1 MITYVYGD
9 IFYSPARVLVNPV
22 NTVGA
27 MGNGL
32 AYDFKRF
39 FPDMY
44 EAYRELCHDDRFQ
57 IGQLLMYR
65 TANKWVLN
73 FPTKRHFRADS
84 QLEYI
89 EAGLKK
95 FARTYADQNITS
107 VSFPALGTGTGNLDW
122 EEVRP
127 LMESYLAPLPISV
140 FIHRHSAATPFGD
153 DQRNTRAMRS
163 WLNGQ
168 PFIVSFDMFWDE
180 MLAVVKSATDFL
192 AIQSQS
198 PFEVVA
204 TEARGRQRVSL
215 KIMPKRQDSIF
226 IPETQLR
233 DLWQY
238 VRRAGYILPQNL
250 PAGLEEH
257 SEFILTLL
265 GKLSTMRPVQLAT
278 LNSEPVTGLHYIPPI
293 DHKGEGYQAA
303 LK

>member
-39 FPDMY
+39 FPAMY
-44 EAYRELCHDDRFQ
+44 ESYRELCHDDRFQ
-57 IGQLLMYR
+57 VGQLLMYR
-65 TANKWVLN
+65 TAHKWVLN

-89 EAGLKK
+89 EDGLKK
-95 FARTYADQNITS
+95 FARIFADQNITS
-107 VSFPALGTGTGNLDW
+107 VSFPALGTGSGNLNWD
-122 EEVRP
+122 EVRP
-127 LMESYLAPLPISV
+127 LMEAYLAPLPISV
-140 FIHRHSAATPFGD
+140 FIHLFDDDTPFANE
-153 DQRNTRAMRS
+153 QRNTRAMRS

-168 PFIVSFDMFWDE
+168 PQIVSFDAFWKE
-180 MLAVVKSATDFL
+180 LLEVVRSGADFHAL
-192 AIQSQS
+192 ESRI
-198 PFEVVA
+198 PFVVVA
-204 TEARGRQRVSL
+204 TEARGRQRLSL
-215 KIMPKRQDSIF
+215 KITPKRQDSIF

-238 VRRAGYILPQNL
+238 IRRAGYILPQNL

-257 SEFILTLL
+257 ADTILTLL
-265 GKLSTMRPVQLAT
+265 GELSVMRPVQLVTVNSDT
-278 LNSEPVTGLHYIPPI
+278 LIGLHYIPPI
-293 DHKGEGYQAA
+293 DHKGSGHEIE
-303 LK
+303 L